1 MLLAHSG
8 LNLPII
14 EKLHSLEEAIAVIG
28 ILFSIIYMWCF
39 KRYLKILIKR
49 EENKRFLYEKCLY
62 ILLEKYHL

>member
-1 MLLAHSG
+1 MSLAHSG

-14 EKLHSLEEAIAVIG
+14 EKLHSLEEVIAVIG

-49 EENKRFLYEKCLY
+49 GRK
-62 ILLEKYHL
+62 